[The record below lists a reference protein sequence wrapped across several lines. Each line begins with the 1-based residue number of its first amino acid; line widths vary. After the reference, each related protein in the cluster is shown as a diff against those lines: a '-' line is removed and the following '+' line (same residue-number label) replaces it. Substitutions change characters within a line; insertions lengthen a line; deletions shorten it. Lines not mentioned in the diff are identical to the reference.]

1 MKIIVA
7 KNIGFC
13 FGVKRAI
20 EIAKRA
26 LKEGP
31 SPVQFLG
38 ELINNEVVIKQIER
52 KGGRFIPS
60 LKQVKSGTLVI
71 RAHGMPPFS
80 LPKNVLIKD
89 ATCPLVKRVREAAKS
104 LRKEGYSVVI
114 IGDKNHPEIKG
125 IQGYVGN
132 QAIIIEKGTDAK
144 KLKNFKKI
152 GVVAQTTQNLDN
164 INRILKILRKRAKT
178 VKWINT
184 LCSEVFSR
192 QKELRRIIKKA
203 EGILVI
209 GSLSSANT
217 RRLAEIAKKAKK
229 PVWRV
234 NSLNEVKK
242 QKFHNINSLGIVSG
256 TSAPDWEVEKIK
268 RYLIS
273 KNK

>member
-1 MKIIVA
+1 MKIFVA

-20 EIAKRA
+20 EIAEKA

-38 ELINNEVVIKQIER
+38 ELVNNEVVIKKIKK
-52 KGGRFIPS
+52 KGGRFVPG
-60 LKQVKSGTLVI
+60 LKQVKSGTLLI

-80 LPKNVLIKD
+80 PPKNVLIKD
-89 ATCPLVKRVREAAKS
+89 ATCPLVKRVQETAQS
-104 LRKEGYSVVI
+104 LRKEGYAVVI
-114 IGDKNHPEIKG
+114 IGDKDHPEIKG
-125 IQGYVGN
+125 IQGYVDN
-132 QAIIIEKGTDAK
+132 QAIIIEKARDVQ

-164 INRILKILRKRAKT
+164 IHQILKILRKRAKT

-184 LCSEVFSR
+184 LCPEVFSR
-192 QKELRRIIKKA
+192 QRELREILKKA

-209 GSLSSANT
+209 GSRSSANT

-234 NSLNEVKK
+234 NSLKELKK
-242 QKFHNINSLGIVSG
+242 QKFNNMNSLGIVSG
-256 TSAPDWEVEKIK
+256 TSAPDWEIEKIK

-273 KNK
+273 KND

>member
-1 MKIIVA
+1 MKIIVS

-20 EIAKRA
+20 EIAEKA

-38 ELINNEVVIKQIER
+38 DLINNEVVIKEVKR
-52 KGGRFIPS
+52 KGGRFIPN

-80 LPKNVLIKD
+80 PPKNVLIKD
-89 ATCPLVKRVREAAKS
+89 ATCPLVKRVQETAKS
-104 LRKEGYSVVI
+104 LRRKGYAVVI

-125 IQGYVGN
+125 IQGYVDN
-132 QAIIIEKGTDAK
+132 QAIIIEKESDIQ

-152 GVVAQTTQNLDN
+152 GIVAQTTQNLDN
-164 INRILKILRKRAKT
+164 INRILKILRKRAKI

-184 LCSEVFSR
+184 LCPEVFSR
-192 QKELRRIIKKA
+192 QKELRKIIRKA

-209 GSLSSANT
+209 GSRSSANT

-229 PVWRV
+229 PVWQV
-234 NSLNEVKK
+234 NSLKELKK

-273 KNK
+273 KND